1 MIWNIWKRLQS
12 KLINKSILLPSQSVL
27 PNLIQFYFY
36 PCFCM
41 LQKLITSTLII
52 RLPCCGGHLW
62 GKWKSTAGNRIWP
75 LVTAMIMK
83 TIGNLNPHWE
93 NHPPLLSIFFLQ
105 FSLSPTVGGH
115 NNTELLIF
123 VLYFHGAL
131 WRLLLLLLC
140 TKLTRRMEDQAD
152 VKYLVLNHICSIY
165 FSKCFQWFHIN
176 LFLHLI
182 EKVSFCLQGIFSK
195 LFRRL
200 RESNTGHG

>member
-1 MIWNIWKRLQS
+1 M
-12 KLINKSILLPSQSVL
+12 
-27 PNLIQFYFY
+27 Y
-36 PCFCM
+36 
-41 LQKLITSTLII
+41 
-52 RLPCCGGHLW
+52 
-62 GKWKSTAGNRIWP
+62 
-75 LVTAMIMK
+75 VTKADYIY
-83 TIGNLNPHWE
+83 IDHP
-93 NHPPLLSIFFLQ
+93 PPLLRRPFVRKMKKHCRQSYLTISDSNDNENNRKFEPTLRKSPATTVYIFFLQ
-105 FSLSPTVGGH
+105 FSLSPTVGGD
-115 NNTELLIF
+115 NTESLIF

-165 FSKCFQWFHIN
+165 FSKCFQWFYIN
-176 LFLHLI
+176 SFCLHLI

>member
-1 MIWNIWKRLQS
+1 MIGDPCESDTVPLTIRWSALILINPCQTNWLFFFVFDIALIREGHTMQEIWTRDDMKHLKSWQS

-52 RLPCCGGHLW
+52 RLPYCSGHLW

-93 NHPPLLSIFFLQ
+93 NHPPLPSIFF
-105 FSLSPTVGGH
+105 FF
-115 NNTELLIF
+115 N
-123 VLYFHGAL
+123 FHSA
-131 WRLLLLLLC
+131 
-140 TKLTRRMEDQAD
+140 Q
-152 VKYLVLNHICSIY
+152 
-165 FSKCFQWFHIN
+165 Q
-176 LFLHLI
+176 
-182 EKVSFCLQGIFSK
+182 
-195 LFRRL
+195 
-200 RESNTGHG
+200 

>member
-62 GKWKSTAGNRIWP
+62 YKRKSTAGNRIWP

-93 NHPPLLSIFFLQ
+93 NHPPLPSIFFSSIFTQPNSRGSQQHRIANFCFVLSWCTVEAAAVAVMHKTDQ
-105 FSLSPTVGGH
+105 KNGGPGWRKVFSLEP
-115 NNTELLIF
+115 
-123 VLYFHGAL
+123 
-131 WRLLLLLLC
+131 
-140 TKLTRRMEDQAD
+140 
-152 VKYLVLNHICSIY
+152 YL
-165 FSKCFQWFHIN
+165 FN
-176 LFLHLI
+176 LFF
-182 EKVSFCLQGIFSK
+182 EVFSMI
-195 LFRRL
+195 
-200 RESNTGHG
+200 SY

>member
-1 MIWNIWKRLQS
+1 MQEIWTRDDMKHLKSWQS

-93 NHPPLLSIFFLQ
+93 NHPPLPSIFFFLQ
-105 FSLSPTVGGH
+105 FSLSPAIDRGSQQH
-115 NNTELLIF
+115 RIANF
-123 VLYFHGAL
+123 CLYFHGAL

-152 VKYLVLNHICSIY
+152 IKYLVLNHIVQ
-165 FSKCFQWFHIN
+165 F
-176 LFLHLI
+176 
-182 EKVSFCLQGIFSK
+182 IFRSVFNDFI
-195 LFRRL
+195 LTFFYIW
-200 RESNTGHG
+200 